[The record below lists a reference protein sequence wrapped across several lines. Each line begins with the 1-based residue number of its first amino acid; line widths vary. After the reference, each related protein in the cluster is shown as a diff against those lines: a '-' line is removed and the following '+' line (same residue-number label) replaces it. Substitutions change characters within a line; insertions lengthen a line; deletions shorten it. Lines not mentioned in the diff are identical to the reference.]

1 MYKRLVIAVILLFST
16 QSVQAASSW
25 KWIADNVTT
34 SGWFV
39 TQGQAAVTISGDRL
53 SAQLFDSEEPSFL
66 RLTLNGKLTSGQ
78 VILTV
83 TTHQSD
89 VGGETMTG
97 TYARNVYGKY
107 PFEAIIVQNEWAF
120 IALTRTLTK

>member
-1 MYKRLVIAVILLFST
+1 MYKRLIIAVILLFST

-25 KWIADNVTT
+25 KWIAGNVTT

-39 TQGQAAVTISGDRL
+39 TQGQAAVTISGGTL

-66 RLTLNGKLTSGQ
+66 RLTLNGKLTSGK

-89 VGGETMTG
+89 VGGETLTG
-97 TYARNVYGKY
+97 TYTRNVYGKY
-107 PFEAIIVQNEWAF
+107 QFEAIIVKNEWAF